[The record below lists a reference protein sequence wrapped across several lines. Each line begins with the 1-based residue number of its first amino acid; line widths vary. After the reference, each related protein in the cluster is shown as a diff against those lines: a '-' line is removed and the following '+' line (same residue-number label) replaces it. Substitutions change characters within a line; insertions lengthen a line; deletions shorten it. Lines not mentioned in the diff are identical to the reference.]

1 MSDKKSSDSGS
12 SLKSIEEIIGK
23 IRGDVVPSENL
34 RRNLPL
40 IFKEPIPLD
49 EFIEKGPFI
58 IPRDKE
64 GNIKKFEQPD
74 PKPFIIPRDKEGNR
88 IPFDPKEGIQLL
100 SERFEING
108 MPTTKEGFDMFTNKF
123 QRLNDQGKMMFQM
136 LLEKNPEAGAE
147 KILDA
152 IMGRQEFLSDQKTLS
167 ELLDERAQSN
177 ADGGIVQLFGNM

>member
-12 SLKSIEEIIGK
+12 SLKSIEDIINI
-23 IRGDVVPSENL
+23 IRDDVLPKKEGSL
-34 RRNLPL
+34 R
-40 IFKEPIPLD
+40 
-49 EFIEKGPFI
+49 FI

-64 GNIKKFEQPD
+64 GNIIPFEQPD
-74 PKPFIIPRDKEGNR
+74 PKPFIMPRDKEGNR

-108 MPTTKEGFDMFTNKF
+108 MPTTKEGFDMFTNKY
-123 QRLNDQGKMMFQM
+123 QRLNDKGKKMFQI

>member
-12 SLKSIEEIIGK
+12 SLKSIEEVVGK
-23 IRGDVVPSENL
+23 IRDSVVPSKNL

-40 IFKEPIPLD
+40 IFDKPIPLD
-49 EFIEKGPFI
+49 EFIEKG
-58 IPRDKE
+58 
-64 GNIKKFEQPD
+64 
-74 PKPFIIPRDKEGNR
+74 PFIIPRDKEGNR

-108 MPTTKEGFDMFTNKF
+108 MPTTKEGFEMFTNKF
-123 QRLNDQGKMMFQM
+123 QRLNEEGKMMFQM
-136 LLEKNPEAGAE
+136 LLEKNPEVGAE

-167 ELLDERAQSN
+167 DLLDERAQSK
-177 ADGGIVQLFGNM
+177 ADGGIMQLFGNI

>member
-12 SLKSIEEIIGK
+12 SLKSIEDVISS
-23 IRGDVVPSENL
+23 IRDNVVPKKEGSL
-34 RRNLPL
+34 R
-40 IFKEPIPLD
+40 
-49 EFIEKGPFI
+49 FI

-64 GNIKKFEQPD
+64 GNIKEFEQPD

-108 MPTTKEGFDMFTNKF
+108 MPTTREGFEMFTNKF

-152 IMGRQEFLSDQKTLS
+152 IMGRQEFLSNEKTVS
-167 ELLDERAQSN
+167 DILDERTQSK

>member
-12 SLKSIEEIIGK
+12 SLKSIEEVIGK
-23 IRGDVVPSENL
+23 IRDSVVPSKNL

-40 IFKEPIPLD
+40 IFDKPIPLD

-64 GNIKKFEQPD
+64 GNIIPFEQPD
-74 PKPFIIPRDKEGNR
+74 RKPFIIPRDKEGNR

-108 MPTTKEGFDMFTNKF
+108 MPTTKEGFEMFTNKF
-123 QRLNDQGKMMFQM
+123 QRLNEEGKMMFQM
-136 LLEKNPEAGAE
+136 LLEKNPEVGAE

-167 ELLDERAQSN
+167 DLLDERAQSK
-177 ADGGIVQLFGNM
+177 ADGGIMQLFGNI

>member
-12 SLKSIEEIIGK
+12 SLKSIEEIINI
-23 IRGDVVPSENL
+23 IRDDVVP
-34 RRNLPL
+34 
-40 IFKEPIPLD
+40 K
-49 EFIEKGPFI
+49 
-58 IPRDKE
+58 KE
-64 GNIKKFEQPD
+64 GSLR
-74 PKPFIIPRDKEGNR
+74 FIIPRDKEGNR

-108 MPTTKEGFDMFTNKF
+108 MPTTKEGFDMFTNKY
-123 QRLNDQGKMMFQM
+123 QRLNDEGKMMFQM